1 MMSSPAFAAAL
12 QHERKRAE
20 RRLER
25 ALAFGDESAVLD
37 ATDRLADL
45 EEISRFH
52 APEVYPVLA
61 PAR

>member
-1 MMSSPAFAAAL
+1 MMSTPAFAAAL
-12 QHERKRAE
+12 KHERKRAE
-20 RRLER
+20 QRLER
-25 ALAFGDESAVLD
+25 AMACGDESAVLD

-52 APEVYPVLA
+52 APEVDPVLV

>member
-25 ALAFGDESAVLD
+25 AMARGDESAVLD

-52 APEVYPVLA
+52 APEVDTAPV